1 MDPNKFQKKMIKLHK
16 MLETSKLDKAAS
28 GAAKL
33 SGDDLS
39 DNQRVDLLSF
49 QIKMIRLAKKEDEA
63 KKLLT
68 TQLDL
73 VGRMA
78 PYLTEALHMAHDG
91 QYDDCIPRLKGA
103 LQRRELADETP
114 FLTPHFPS
122 ARHIVHAHLLYS
134 LDERACMKGT
144 NRPTGFV
151 GGDDRKNVLKF
162 WSLPE
167 AYYYMDIKTCPRCNS
182 KVGAVRSG
190 QPTGAMLFHLKCHNC
205 GHNWKRVFAVVP
217 PKERPPG

>member
-16 MLETSKLDKAAS
+16 MLETKKLDKAAS

-33 SGDDLS
+33 SGDDLT

-49 QIKMIRLAKKEDEA
+49 QIKMIRLAKKDEEA
-63 KKLLT
+63 QKLLT
-68 TQLDL
+68 TQRELI
-73 VGRMA
+73 GKMA

-91 QYDDCIPRLKGA
+91 QFDDSIPRLKGA
-103 LQRRELADETP
+103 LERRELADDTP
-114 FLTPHFPS
+114 FLSPHFPS
-122 ARHIVHAHLLYS
+122 ARHIVHAHLIYS

-151 GGDDRKNVLKF
+151 GGDDKKHVLKF

-167 AYYYMDIKTCPRCNS
+167 AYYYIDIKTCPRCNCRV
-182 KVGAVRSG
+182 KATRFGH
-190 QPTGAMLFHLKCHNC
+190 PTGAMVFHLRCPNC
-205 GHNWKRVFAVVP
+205 GHDWKRVFAVIP
-217 PKERPPG
+217 PQERPPD